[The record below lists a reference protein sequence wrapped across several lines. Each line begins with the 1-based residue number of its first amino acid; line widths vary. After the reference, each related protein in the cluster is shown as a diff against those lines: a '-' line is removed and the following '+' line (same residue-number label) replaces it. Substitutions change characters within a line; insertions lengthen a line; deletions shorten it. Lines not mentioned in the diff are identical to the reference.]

1 MMKPL
6 TRGEVAQKVGIGI
19 ETLRFYERKGLIPE
33 PPRSDSGYRLYP
45 QHIISR
51 LLFIKR
57 AQELGFSLKEISEL
71 LDLRV
76 DPSTTCADVKEQAQ
90 AKIAD
95 VQQKIRDLQKM
106 RKALERLTAAC
117 SGRGPTSECPIL
129 DALET
134 EEKISHG

>member
-1 MMKPL
+1 MKPL

-19 ETLRFYERKGLIPE
+19 ETLRFYERKRLIPE

-76 DPSTTCADVKEQAQ
+76 DPSTSCADVKEQAQ
-90 AKIAD
+90 ARIAD

-117 SGRGPTSECPIL
+117 SGQGPTSECPIL
-129 DALET
+129 ARID
-134 EEKISHG
+134 HR

>member
-6 TRGEVAQKVGIGI
+6 TRGDAAQKAGIGI
-19 ETLRFYERKGLIPE
+19 EALRFYERKGLIPE

-57 AQELGFSLKEISEL
+57 AQELGFSLREISEL

-76 DPSTTCADVKEQAQ
+76 DPSTTCADVKAQAQ

-95 VQQKIRDLQKM
+95 VQQKMRDLQKI
-106 RKALERLTAAC
+106 RKALERLTEPVGVRAPPA
-117 SGRGPTSECPIL
+117 SAS
-129 DALET
+129 
-134 EEKISHG
+134 S